1 MEETN
6 DLPLQKSKETIKL
19 LDFAKS
25 VTENI
30 KCALAKTSKP
40 TKKKMNHKKY
50 IQRKCFTKP
59 APSKRPSRRSRW
71 TEDAQGHSL
80 IEEGAMLPEEI
91 RSFQEMLDRES
102 EKFYMAYLQAR
113 EHNESTQQLIHGGR
127 YEQVSWMHHSSY
139 HSPTNAGQS
148 MPLNEQDNAVI
159 NSWTGR
165 NGAQYPPKLT
175 HFDFEPVYSND
186 QWQRGTIANESFL
199 SLLHAEVSKYQM
211 PSTMNKTN
219 TENVSND
226 AYYSKEHDAYY
237 SKDHSLGMTYL
248 MMPQ

>member
-1 MEETN
+1 MEETD

-59 APSKRPSRRSRW
+59 TPSKRPSRRSRW
-71 TEDAQGHSL
+71 TEDTKGPSL
-80 IEEGAMLPEEI
+80 VEEGAMLPEEI

-113 EHNESTQQLIHGGR
+113 EYSENTQQLIHEEN
-127 YEQVSWMHHSSY
+127 YAQVRWMHHSSY
-139 HSPTNAGQS
+139 HSSTNAGASTPQ
-148 MPLNEQDNAVI
+148 NEQDNAAI
-159 NSWTGR
+159 NTCTGR
-165 NGAQYPPKLT
+165 SNGQYPPKLT
-175 HFDFEPVYSND
+175 HFDFEPVYTND
-186 QWQRGTIANESFL
+186 QWQRGTLSDESFL
-199 SLLHAEVSKYQM
+199 SVLHAEVSKYQM
-211 PSTMNKTN
+211 PSTTPKTN

-226 AYYSKEHDAYY
+226 AYYSKEHDAYH
-237 SKDHSLGMTYL
+237 SNEHSLGMTYL